1 MEATSA
7 SAALEGR
14 YAVLL
19 DEVAGLGTQE
29 LLEVIEAA
37 QREKDAASA
46 RQAVALAHLSAREP
60 HLLEDGTTVEVH
72 HGVGH
77 QRMDA
82 PELAAPRLGVSVHVA
97 SRRVGQAIDQL
108 TRTPAVVEAMACG
121 DLDEQRAAAV
131 TE

>member
-1 MEATSA
+1 MEATAA

-19 DEVAGLGTQE
+19 REASALGTDE
-29 LLEVIEAA
+29 LLDVIEAA

-60 HLLEDGTTVEVH
+60 HLQEDGTTLEVH
-72 HGVGH
+72 HGLGH

-82 PELAAPRLGVSVHVA
+82 PELAVSRMV
-97 SRRVGQAIDQL
+97 SRCTWPPVG
-108 TRTPAVVEAMACG
+108 
-121 DLDEQRAAAV
+121 
-131 TE
+131 